1 MILIADS
8 SVIIAFQAVD
18 RLDVLR
24 SLFGEILIPDAVY
37 KEVFAVEKKKAPAFI
52 KVVKLKNRE
61 VFNTLFLQLG
71 AGESEVIALALE
83 KKTDKV
89 AIDDKLARRTAEKL
103 GLKVIGTVGIV
114 LLAKEKKLVPK
125 VKGVLD
131 AMMKKISFRLSDA
144 VVEKTLKAAG
154 EK

>member
-1 MILIADS
+1 MIVIADS

-18 RLDVLR
+18 RLDVLH
-24 SLFGEILIPDAVY
+24 SIFGEVIIPHAVY
-37 KEVFAVEKKKAPAFI
+37 QEVFAIEKKKAPAFI

-103 GLKVIGTVGIV
+103 GLKIIGTVGIL
-114 LLAKEKKLVPK
+114 LLAKEKKLVPT
-125 VKGVLD
+125 VKGMLD

-154 EK
+154 EA

>member
-154 EK
+154 EA

>member
-18 RLDVLR
+18 RLNVLR
-24 SLFGEILIPDAVY
+24 SLFGEIFIPDAVY

-103 GLKVIGTVGIV
+103 GLKIIGTVGIL
-114 LLAKEKKLVPK
+114 LLAKEKKLVPT
-125 VKGVLD
+125 VKSVLD
-131 AMMKKISFRLSDA
+131 ALKKKISFRLSDA

-154 EK
+154 EA